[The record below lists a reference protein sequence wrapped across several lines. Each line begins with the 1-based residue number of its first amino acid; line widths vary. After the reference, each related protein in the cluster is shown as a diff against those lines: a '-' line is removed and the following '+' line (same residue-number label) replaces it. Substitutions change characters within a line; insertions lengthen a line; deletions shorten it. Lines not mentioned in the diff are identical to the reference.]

1 MRAVIPRGLISSA
14 VPKVQALLGRIAK
27 LESRWVAY
35 GLLVGACC
43 GLAAAAFFTALELA
57 THFALVEVARAPLPP
72 PPPGDALFGA
82 SEPLG
87 PPRVWLIVLLPAF
100 GGLVA
105 GLIVQYLA
113 PEAEGT
119 GTDELI
125 RAFHRA
131 RGVVRPRAPLV
142 KAIATI
148 VTLASGG
155 SAGKEGPTAHVGG
168 GIGSVIAGLLGLNAR
183 DRRIL
188 LLAGMAGGL
197 GAIFRAPLG
206 SAITAVEV
214 IYRED
219 FESEALVPAVVSS
232 ITAYTVFVLLLGGHR
247 IFAIPELA
255 PFHPIEIPGYV
266 LLALVSA
273 PVGRAYIWVFRAM
286 RARVFARLPVWK
298 PLRPMLGGLA
308 VGAIGAFVPEAYGAG
323 WGWLQ
328 RALDGQIV
336 VATLALVVAAKILTT
351 SLTVGSGGS
360 GGVFGPTLF
369 IGGMLGAL
377 VGYGG
382 AALAP
387 GLFPNPAAFVL
398 VGMASFFAGVASAP
412 IGALLMVAEMSGG
425 YALLPPLMLVSIL
438 AILLARGTSI
448 YENQEKDRWSSPAHL
463 ADLTVNLLEE
473 MRVGDVFRRSGEVT
487 TVQPSTRFSALRE
500 LVFASEGA
508 TVPVVDASQRLVGL
522 VTADQLRPVLDERQL
537 DGFVVA
543 GDIAAAPL
551 FLLPDDDLYRAHEL
565 FRSSGCPQLPVLE
578 PTDADDP
585 RAGPLVGMLDYRD
598 MMRAYQRELAR
609 RREA

>member
-14 VPKVQALLGRIAK
+14 VPKAQALIRRIAK

-43 GLAAAAFFTALELA
+43 GLAAAAFFAALELT
-57 THFALVEVARAPLPP
+57 THFLLVDLARAPLPP
-72 PPPGDALFGA
+72 PPPGDAILGTSAGA
-82 SEPLG
+82 AAG
-87 PPRVWLIVLLPAF
+87 PPRVWLIVLMPAL

-105 GLIVQYLA
+105 GLLVQYLA

-168 GIGSVIAGLLGLNAR
+168 GIGSVIAGLLGLSAR

-188 LLAGMAGGL
+188 LLAGTAGGL

-232 ITAYTVFVLLLGGHR
+232 ITAYTVFVLLVGGHR
-247 IFAIPELA
+247 IFAIPELG
-255 PFHPIEIPGYV
+255 PFRPIELPGYV
-266 LLALVSA
+266 VLALVSA

-286 RARVFARLPVWK
+286 RRRVFARLPVWR
-298 PLRPMLGGLA
+298 PLRPMLGGLC
-308 VGAIGAFVPEAYGAG
+308 VGVIGAFVPEAYGAG

-336 VATLALVVAAKILTT
+336 IGTLALVVAAKIL
-351 SLTVGSGGS
+351 
-360 GGVFGPTLF
+360 
-369 IGGMLGAL
+369 
-377 VGYGG
+377 
-382 AALAP
+382 
-387 GLFPNPAAFVL
+387 
-398 VGMASFFAGVASAP
+398 
-412 IGALLMVAEMSGG
+412 
-425 YALLPPLMLVSIL
+425 
-438 AILLARGTSI
+438 
-448 YENQEKDRWSSPAHL
+448 
-463 ADLTVNLLEE
+463 
-473 MRVGDVFRRSGEVT
+473 
-487 TVQPSTRFSALRE
+487 
-500 LVFASEGA
+500 
-508 TVPVVDASQRLVGL
+508 
-522 VTADQLRPVLDERQL
+522 
-537 DGFVVA
+537 
-543 GDIAAAPL
+543 
-551 FLLPDDDLYRAHEL
+551 
-565 FRSSGCPQLPVLE
+565 
-578 PTDADDP
+578 
-585 RAGPLVGMLDYRD
+585 
-598 MMRAYQRELAR
+598 
-609 RREA
+609 